1 MSDVPRRSVAEL
13 TPAERV
19 EQIFLVSQPQ
29 LRSTSRG
36 DFYIAAFLSDSTG
49 KINGRMWQASE
60 AIYNVLPDEG
70 FVWVKGRT
78 ENYQG
83 SLQLVIEAMKPV
95 DIKEVNL
102 KDFLP
107 ATEKNVEEMFGRM
120 VEILKSIKNTHLQR
134 ITQAFLADGEL
145 MFLFRTAPAAIY
157 LHHAYLGGLLEHTL
171 GLLEMAQRM
180 GPLYPELN
188 ADLILSGLFL
198 HDIGKTTELDYDVS
212 FRYSDQGRLMGH
224 LVKGAILVE
233 EKIKELDK
241 GGQEPFPRTLADCLI
256 HIIVS
261 HHGLREYGCPILP
274 ATPEAYVVHYLD
286 NIDSKI
292 NMTLGEIHKD
302 QNKSNWT
309 NYIKAL
315 DSGLFKVRI

>member
-29 LRSTSRG
+29 LRSTNRG
-36 DFYIAAFLSDSTG
+36 DYYIAAFLSDSTG
-49 KINGRMWQASE
+49 KVNGRMWQASE

-83 SLQLVIEAMKPV
+83 ALQVVIEAIKPV
-95 DIKEVNL
+95 DIKEVDLN
-102 KDFLP
+102 DFLP
-107 ATEKNVEEMFGRM
+107 ATEKNIEEMFARM
-120 VEILKSIKNTHLQR
+120 VDILKHIQNPHLQQL
-134 ITQAFLADGEL
+134 IQSFLADTEL

-171 GLLEMAQRM
+171 ALMEMAQQM
-180 GPLYPELN
+180 VPLYPELN

-233 EKIKELDK
+233 EKIKEMA
-241 GGQEPFPRTLADCLI
+241 GGAFPRQLADCLI